1 MSKAMKPR
9 HWLNVI
15 VILVSACLL
24 TYLAM
29 HWAITSY
36 VEPTCRRYAE
46 SKGMSYIGYIPLD
59 PTINASHSVYEGD
72 CQLRASNGEVKTV
85 TLLKA
90 SGTRYGAP
98 VLVGLALSWHLVFIA
113 SFLGSA
119 LILSILIRAVTGKP
133 AS

>member
-9 HWLNVI
+9 HWFNITVI
-15 VILVSACLL
+15 MFSAGLL
-24 TYLAM
+24 TYLSM

-46 SKGMSYIGYIPLD
+46 SIGMTYVGYIPLD
-59 PTINASHSVYEGD
+59 PTINASHTVYEGD
-72 CQLRASNGEVKTV
+72 CQLRASNGEVKRV

-113 SFLGSA
+113 GFLGSA
-119 LILSILIRAVTGKP
+119 LILSILIRIITGKP